1 MNTII
6 NLLEKKLKLL
16 NDKALKNEII
26 EIDILFAKEY
36 DKLLKKFEVKDIDN
50 IDNID
55 KVIFKDSLIRLKELV
70 KQIIEIEE
78 KDNSKKIIS
87 DTINSRKITALYKK
101 NIKK

>member
-16 NDKALKNEII
+16 NNGVLNNEII

-36 DKLLKKFEVKDIDN
+36 DKLLKKFEVKDIND
-50 IDNID
+50 ID
-55 KVIFKDSLIRLKELV
+55 KVIFKDDLIKLKKLV

-78 KDNSKKIIS
+78 NDNSKKIIS
-87 DTINSRKITALYKK
+87 DTINNRKITALYKK
-101 NIKK
+101 NMKK

>member
-36 DKLLKKFEVKDIDN
+36 DKLLKKFEVKD